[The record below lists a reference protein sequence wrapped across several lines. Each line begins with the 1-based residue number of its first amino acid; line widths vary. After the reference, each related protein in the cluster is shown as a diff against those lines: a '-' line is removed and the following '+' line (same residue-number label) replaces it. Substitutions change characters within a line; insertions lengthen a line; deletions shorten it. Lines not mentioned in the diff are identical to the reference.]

1 MGMEDASLVPL
12 AGQETQLQKFLLL
25 FALCPVPELYVKVEG
40 EHTGMESTALS

>member
-1 MGMEDASLVPL
+1 MEDASLVPL
-12 AGQETQLQKFLLL
+12 AGQETQLQKFPLL